1 MCTSSGRKAASEAL
15 NPEQRRSASL
25 VNRSKFVGGKAALS
39 KSLEIGSANR
49 QGMYRNA
56 VRQEDRLG
64 AEAGGGYVNPS
75 AYGGRMVDSGGEAN
89 DRTAVFN
96 YRAPSE
102 NVSADG
108 KSWTGQSGRV
118 YRIGSSTTS
127 KQQYADGVDT
137 SYSFSSAAGLSAKE
151 FQDHRSSYVTP
162 TSGRPKASLD
172 NNATED
178 SDYFNWNIGTT
189 KGTPNEGK
197 GVDVGKTEAEARATY
212 KDFGMDFD
220 KDEYK
225 GEFYTTEKGL
235 STGQRINVAA
245 TEGKRR
251 KLNRMRGG
259 AGAGSGGAT
268 TGNAR
273 LKGKKQG
280 NLRLNRAGVQ
290 GGQTGGGTSLF

>member
-1 MCTSSGRKAASEAL
+1 M
-15 NPEQRRSASL
+15 
-25 VNRSKFVGGKAALS
+25 VNRSKFTGGKAALS

-49 QGMYRNA
+49 EAMYRDA
-56 VRQEDRLG
+56 ARKEDSLG
-64 AEAGGGYVNPS
+64 AEAGGGFIAPS
-75 AYGGRMVDSGGEAN
+75 AYGGRSVDSGGEAN
-89 DRTAVFN
+89 NMETVFD
-96 YRAPSE
+96 YKAPSQ

-108 KSWTGQSGRV
+108 KAWTGQSGRV
-118 YRIGSSTTS
+118 YRIGSRTNT
-127 KQQYADGVDT
+127 QEQYADGIDQT
-137 SYSFSSAAGLSAKE
+137 YSFSSAAGLSAKE
-151 FQDHRSSYVTP
+151 FSDHRKSYITETP
-162 TSGRPKASLD
+162 GKPKASWGG
-172 NNATED
+172 NED
-178 SDYFNWNIGTT
+178 SDYFNWNIGST
-189 KGTPNEGK
+189 KGTPNAGK
-197 GVDVGKTEAEARATY
+197 GVDIGKTEEEARATY
-212 KDFGMDFD
+212 KDFGFDFD
-220 KDEYK
+220 KDQYK

-251 KLNRMRGG
+251 KLNRIRGG